1 VYVTITA
8 YRAVKG
14 FVLSDLMK
22 YVTGVVD
29 RAGNT
34 LPDTFDSDTLTSW
47 TGSVGQ
53 DVLRELSEWQPKLAV
68 VIQMPKRSRRR
79 GQR

>member
-1 VYVTITA
+1 MTTIC
-8 YRAVKG
+8 RAVRFALSN
-14 FVLSDLMK
+14 FVDHVVGL
-22 YVTGVVD
+22 VD

-53 DVLRELSEWQPKLAV
+53 DALRELSEWQPKLAV
-68 VIQMPKRSRRR
+68 VIQMQKRQRRAKR
-79 GQR
+79 